1 MLLLEV
7 ISYGTTIT
15 RHISKHQEYLS
26 FPRNALVEV
35 YAKYEDPDVWLVKV
49 TIISLC
55 VHLLE
60 LQRHLLVWLARSMRV
75 WSGLVWSGLF
85 CYAHSARVAG
95 M

>member
-15 RHISKHQEYLS
+15 RHISKHQDYLS

-35 YAKYEDPDVWLVKV
+35 YAKIEDPDVWLVKV
-49 TIISLC
+49 IMVSLCLC

-60 LQRHLLVWLARSMRV
+60 LQRDTV
-75 WSGLVWSGLF
+75 
-85 CYAHSARVAG
+85 
-95 M
+95 

>member
-15 RHISKHQEYLS
+15 RHISKHQDYLS

-35 YAKYEDPDVWLVKV
+35 YAKIEDPDVWLVKV
-49 TIISLC
+49 TMVSLCVC

-60 LQRHLLVWLARSMRV
+60 LQRDTV
-75 WSGLVWSGLF
+75 
-85 CYAHSARVAG
+85 
-95 M
+95 